1 MASWRRDKA
10 GFALLT
16 LPAAV
21 WLLLFFTLPLA
32 LVWVYSFGERGP
44 HGQTE
49 LALSLANYARALEW
63 IHLGVIWKSLK
74 IAALVT
80 LICLVI
86 GFPMAL
92 GIAFAPSRWRT
103 PLLVLVM
110 LPFWT
115 NLLVRTYAWVAVLR
129 DRGHVNSLLA
139 WLHGQLGGAPG
150 AFEPLPLLYNQSAVM
165 IGLVHV
171 HLPFLV
177 LPLYAA
183 MARLDR
189 RTLEASLDLGASQ
202 WRTLRSIL
210 LPLVMPGL
218 VAGCLLV
225 FVLSLGSFLTPDLLG
240 GTDSVMIG
248 NLIARE
254 FGGARDWPFGAA
266 LSFLLIYAAFAAL
279 WLRASLA
286 GDRS

>member
-1 MASWRRDKA
+1 M
-10 GFALLT
+10 
-16 LPAAV
+16 
-21 WLLLFFTLPLA
+21 
-32 LVWVYSFGERGP
+32 
-44 HGQTE
+44 
-49 LALSLANYARALEW
+49 
-63 IHLGVIWKSLK
+63 
-74 IAALVT
+74 

-92 GIAFAPSRWRT
+92 GIAFAAARWRM

-129 DRGHVNSLLA
+129 DRGHVNGVLE
-139 WLHGQLGGAPG
+139 WLHGLLGGAPE
-150 AFEPLPLLYNQSAVM
+150 AFEPLPLLYNQTAVM

-183 MARLDR
+183 MARLDWQL
-189 RTLEASLDLGASQ
+189 LEASLDLGASQ
-202 WRTLRSIL
+202 WQTLRSVL

-218 VAGCLLV
+218 ATGCLLV
-225 FVLSLGSFLTPDLLG
+225 FVLALGSFLTPDLLG
-240 GTDSVMIG
+240 GTDSMMIG

-266 LSFLLIYAAFAAL
+266 LSFLLIYVAFAAL

-286 GDRS
+286 GDRA

>member
-1 MASWRRDKA
+1 MESWRRDKA
-10 GFALLT
+10 GFTILT
-16 LPAAV
+16 LPASV
-21 WLLLFFTLPLA
+21 WLLLFFTLPLT

-49 LALSLANYARALEW
+49 FTVSLANYIRALEW
-63 IHLGVIWKSLK
+63 IHLGVIWKSLM
-74 IAALVT
+74 IAVVVM
-80 LICLVI
+80 LICLVL

-92 GIAFAPSRWRT
+92 GIAFAAPRWRT

-129 DRGHVNSLLA
+129 DRGHINGVLE
-139 WLHGQLGGAPG
+139 WLHGLLGGAPE
-150 AFEPLPLLYNQSAVM
+150 AFEPLPLLYNQTAVM

-177 LPLYAA
+177 LPLYAV
-183 MARLDR
+183 MARLDWQL
-189 RTLEASLDLGASQ
+189 LEASLDLGASQ
-202 WRTLRSIL
+202 WRTLRSVL

-218 VAGCLLV
+218 VTGCLLV
-225 FVLSLGSFLTPDLLG
+225 FVLALGSFLTPDLLG
-240 GTDSVMIG
+240 GTDSMMIG

-266 LSFLLIYAAFAAL
+266 LSFLLVYAAFAAL
-279 WLRASLA
+279 WLRASLGGGRA
-286 GDRS
+286 